1 MLARCRV
8 LVPVPVL
15 ATLALAGCDATEGK
29 PADTHG
35 DHTLT
40 GDSADTAIDSAHD
53 TGSDTADTSTDTST
67 DTSPPV
73 THPNFVVFYG
83 EARGWTSTSVQQD
96 DRVPDS
102 RSGIFLTPNLDEL
115 ADAGATFT
123 DFYAPSPR
131 CMPSRAAY
139 LTGKS
144 PARLHMTFVGEGAS
158 DGVPTGDV
166 LPPEPLTTLP
176 TSEVTLAA
184 LLSEAGYATAHF
196 GKWHAGN
203 VDPTAYGFDESDGP
217 TTNRG
222 PDGSEHPN
230 PTEAFGTAAR
240 GIDFMQREVAAGRPF
255 YLQISHYG
263 GGDAVDAL
271 PETYSAES
279 ARLSGERESDIIDA
293 AILRDMDTS
302 VGQVLAAIRDLG
314 IEGETYVVFTADHGR
329 AGRASNR
336 PLAQGKGTVWE
347 GGVRVPL
354 LVRGPGVPRGVHPRT
369 VASQVDLYPTLAE
382 LAGIE
387 GPLTA
392 DLEGG
397 SLWGVLTGDAST
409 VARAYE
415 PFVVHFPHYDKDPFG
430 PASSIRVGD
439 EKLTRYY
446 EDGSL
451 HLYDLS
457 ADLAEENDL
466 AGLQPDR
473 ARALEIEMDAYLS
486 AVGAQMPGHL

>member
-1 MLARCRV
+1 MRLLRV
-8 LVPVPVL
+8 PNVVPAP
-15 ATLALAGCDATEGK
+15 ALASLLLLGCQGADTK
-29 PADTHG
+29 PADE
-35 DHTLT
+35 DRA
-40 GDSADTAIDSAHD
+40 DSADTGAPVDSAD
-53 TGSDTADTSTDTST
+53 TETDTSDTAGDSG

-96 DRVPDS
+96 DQVPGS
-102 RSGIFLTPNLDEL
+102 RSDIFLTPNLDDL

-166 LPPEPLTTLP
+166 VPPDTVTTLP
-176 TSEVTLAA
+176 TTEVTLAA
-184 LLSEAGYATAHF
+184 LLGEAGYATAHF

-203 VDPTAYGFDESDGP
+203 LDPTAYGFDESDGP

-222 PDGSEHPN
+222 PGGSEHPN

-263 GGDAVDAL
+263 GGDAIDAL

-279 ARLSGERESDIIDA
+279 ERLAGERESDIIDA

-302 VGQVLAAIRDLG
+302 VGQVLAALRDLG
-314 IEGETYVVFTADHGR
+314 IEGETYVIFTADHGR
-329 AGRASNR
+329 AGRTSNR

-369 VASQVDLYPTLAE
+369 VASQVDLYPTVAE
-382 LAGIE
+382 LAGID
-387 GPLTA
+387 GPLPT

-397 SLWGVLTGDAST
+397 SLYSVLTGDATT
-409 VARAYE
+409 VHRAYD
-415 PFVVHFPHYDKDPFG
+415 PFVVHFPHYDKDPLG

-457 ADLAEENDL
+457 VDLAEENDL
-466 AGLQPDR
+466 ATIQPDR
-473 ARALEIEMDAYLS
+473 ARALETEMDAYLT
-486 AVGAQMPGHL
+486 AVGAQMPTHL